1 MRERHPAF
9 FLRLVITMWTEILT
23 AVSLLF
29 VLEGL
34 LPFISPDGY
43 KRSMAQV
50 IQMHSRHL
58 RLFGLGS
65 MVSGV
70 VLLYFVR

>member
-1 MRERHPAF
+1 
-9 FLRLVITMWTEILT
+9 MWTEILT

-43 KRSMAQV
+43 KRSMTRV
-50 IQMHSRHL
+50 IQMHSQHL
-58 RLFGLGS
+58 RLFGFVS
-65 MVSGV
+65 MLSGV

>member
-1 MRERHPAF
+1 
-9 FLRLVITMWTEILT
+9 MWTEILT
-23 AVSLLF
+23 AVSLLL

-50 IQMHSRHL
+50 LLLPSRHL

-65 MVSGV
+65 MLLGV
-70 VLLYFVR
+70 ALLYFVK

>member
-1 MRERHPAF
+1 
-9 FLRLVITMWTEILT
+9 MWTEILT
-23 AVSLLF
+23 GLALLF
-29 VLEGL
+29 VFEGL

-50 IQMHSRHL
+50 LQLESRHL

-65 MVSGV
+65 MLFGV
-70 VLLYFVR
+70 VLLYLIK